1 MKILLSSCFL
11 LSLCISVNAQTATA
25 PEKDIIEVTGRAE
38 KEITPDEIYV
48 RILIQEK
55 NESREKISI
64 EQQEEKL
71 RNAVTNAG
79 IDIKNL
85 SVSDV
90 NADYMKIR
98 WKTKEVMTQKAYI
111 LKTSTPQ
118 QLRKLFTE
126 LNKMEVKDAGID
138 HASHSK
144 IDSLTKTVRLM
155 AIKAAKDKALYLLT
169 AINEKL
175 GNCLV
180 VREDSPSIYLNE
192 ANISN
197 NSYSNFSVGRGASY
211 ETTPDFYEIGF
222 QNIKLEYSIYCKF
235 EIKH

>member
-1 MKILLSSCFL
+1 MKTLLPFCVL
-11 LSLCISVNAQTATA
+11 LSLCISTNAQTATI
-25 PEKDIIEVTGRAE
+25 PEKDIIEVTGKAE
-38 KEITPDEIYV
+38 KEVTPDEIYV

-71 RNAVTNAG
+71 RNAVTTAG

-90 NADYMKIR
+90 NADYMKVR

-138 HASHSK
+138 HVSHSK
-144 IDSLTKTVRLM
+144 IDSLTKTVRIM
-155 AIKAAKDKALYLLT
+155 AIKAAKDKAAYLLT

-175 GNCLV
+175 GNCLL
-180 VREDSPSIYLNE
+180 VREAEPAY
-192 ANISN
+192 
-197 NSYSNFSVGRGASY
+197 YSNTLSNTVSY
-211 ETTPDFYEIGF
+211 NNGGGGLEFNVDNMINEEIGF

>member
-1 MKILLSSCFL
+1 MKRLVPLCCLLSFGSL
-11 LSLCISVNAQTATA
+11 LNAQNGTA
-25 PEKDIIEVTGRAE
+25 PEKDIIEVTGKAE

-48 RILIQEK
+48 RILLQEK
-55 NESREKISI
+55 NESREKITI

-71 RNAVTNAG
+71 RTAVTNAG

-85 SVSDV
+85 TVSDV
-90 NADYMKIR
+90 NADYMKVR

-126 LNKMEVKDAGID
+126 LNKIEVKDAGID
-138 HASHSK
+138 HVSHSK
-144 IDSLTKTVRLM
+144 MDSLSKTVRIM
-155 AIKAAKDKALYLLT
+155 AIKAAKNKAAYLLA
-169 AINEKL
+169 AINEQL
-175 GNCLV
+175 GSCLV
-180 VREDSPSIYLNE
+180 VREEPASIYIHE

-197 NSYSNFSVGRGASY
+197 NSYGGYIPGRLASF
-211 ETTPDFYEIGF
+211 ESTPDDISF
-222 QNIKLEYSIYCKF
+222 QNIKIDYSIYCKF

>member
-1 MKILLSSCFL
+1 MKRL
-11 LSLCISVNAQTATA
+11 LSLCCLLGFGSLLNAQNSAA
-25 PEKDIIEVTGRAE
+25 PEKDIIEVTGKAE
-38 KEITPDEIYV
+38 KEIVPDEIYV
-48 RILIQEK
+48 RILLQEK
-55 NESREKISI
+55 NESREKLSI

-71 RNAVTNAG
+71 RTAISSAG

-90 NADYMKIR
+90 NADYMKVR
-98 WKTKEVMTQKAYI
+98 WKTKDVMTQKAYI

-126 LNKMEVKDAGID
+126 LNKIEVRDAGID
-138 HASHSK
+138 HVSHSK
-144 IDSLTKTVRLM
+144 MDSIAKTVRVM
-155 AIKAAKDKALYLLT
+155 AIKAAKDKAAYLLA

-175 GNCLV
+175 GSCLV
-180 VREDSPSIYLNE
+180 VREETPFYINA

-197 NSYSNFSVGRGASY
+197 NSYNNYSGGRLAYDAVGESA
-211 ETTPDFYEIGF
+211 DIDF
-222 QNIKLEYSIYCKF
+222 QNIKIDYSIYCKF

>member
-1 MKILLSSCFL
+1 MKTLLPFCFL
-11 LSLCISVNAQTATA
+11 LSFCISTNAQTATI
-25 PEKDIIEVTGRAE
+25 PEKDIIEVTGKAE
-38 KEITPDEIYV
+38 KEVTPDEIYV

-71 RNAVTNAG
+71 RNAVTTAG
-79 IDIKNL
+79 IDLKNL

-138 HASHSK
+138 HVSHSK

-155 AIKAAKDKALYLLT
+155 TIKAAKDKALYLLT

-180 VREDSPSIYLNE
+180 VREDSPSFYLNE

-197 NSYSNFSVGRGASY
+197 NSYSTYNVASY

>member
-1 MKILLSSCFL
+1 MKRLLPLCCL
-11 LSLCISVNAQTATA
+11 LSLGSLLNAQNGPA
-25 PEKDIIEVTGRAE
+25 PEKDIIEVTGKAE

-48 RILIQEK
+48 RILLQEK
-55 NESREKISI
+55 NESREKITI

-71 RNAVTNAG
+71 RTAVANAG

-90 NADYMKIR
+90 NADYMKVR
-98 WKTKEVMTQKAYI
+98 WKTKDVMTQKAYI

-138 HASHSK
+138 HVSHSK
-144 IDSLTKTVRLM
+144 IDSLTKTVRIM
-155 AIKAAKDKALYLLT
+155 AIKAAKDKAAYLLT

-175 GNCLV
+175 GSCLV
-180 VREDSPSIYLNE
+180 VKEEPASIYINT

-197 NSYSNFSVGRGASY
+197 NSYSNYSGGRLAAFES
-211 ETTPDFYEIGF
+211 TPDDIGF
-222 QNIKLEYSIYCKF
+222 QKIKIDYSIYCKF

>member
-1 MKILLSSCFL
+1 MKQLLPLCCLLSFGSL
-11 LSLCISVNAQTATA
+11 LNAQNSTA
-25 PEKDIIEVTGRAE
+25 PEKDIIEVTGKAE

-55 NESREKISI
+55 NESREKITI

-71 RNAVTNAG
+71 RTAVTNAG

-85 SVSDV
+85 SVSDM
-90 NADYMKIR
+90 NADYMKVR
-98 WKTKEVMTQKAYI
+98 WKTKDVMTQKAYI

-138 HASHSK
+138 HVSHSK
-144 IDSLTKTVRLM
+144 MDSLTKTVRIM
-155 AIKAAKDKALYLLT
+155 AIKAAKDKAAYLLA
-169 AINEKL
+169 AINEKP

-180 VREDSPSIYLNE
+180 VREEPASIYINE

-197 NSYSNFSVGRGASY
+197 NSYGGYTPGRLASF
-211 ETTPDFYEIGF
+211 ESTADDIGF
-222 QNIKLEYSIYCKF
+222 QKIKIDYSIYCKF

>member
-1 MKILLSSCFL
+1 MKTLLPFCFL
-11 LSLCISVNAQTATA
+11 FSLCISANAQTATV
-25 PEKDIIEVTGRAE
+25 PEKDIIEVTGKAE

-71 RNAVTNAG
+71 KNAVTAAG

-98 WKTKEVMTQKAYI
+98 WKTKDVLTQKSYI
-111 LKTSTPQ
+111 LKTSSPQ

-126 LNKMEVKDAGID
+126 LDKIEVKDAGID
-138 HASHSK
+138 HVSHSK
-144 IDSLTKTVRLM
+144 IDSLTKTVRIT

-175 GNCLV
+175 GSCLV
-180 VREDSPSIYLNE
+180 VREESAFVISS
-192 ANISN
+192 ANLSN
-197 NSYSNFSVGRGASY
+197 NSYGGSHGASY
-211 ETTPDFYEIGF
+211 ETTPDIYEIDF
-222 QNIKLEYSIYCKF
+222 EKIKIESSIYCKF